1 MMDEHRLHNHGIE
14 NLPLLSESAAVA
26 VAHEVGASAADQGAP
41 LHEVL
46 DLVERAYGGTPEHR
60 VVRAASLAWSERVT
74 EHAHGITCEDEL
86 TGLATTGHLRSRL
99 AEIHREAD
107 MAGVRVA
114 DTHVL
119 VGVQLVAGLGA
130 SSLERALH
138 ALEVSEVLREVFP
151 GEETIARINERC
163 FVVLVRRDR
172 ADAMTLALVRLLVQR
187 TSAGVPSPRLWVEEL
202 PGDYEDS
209 VRVVAE
215 LST

>member
-1 MMDEHRLHNHGIE
+1 MIDPGTPANGLEQ
-14 NLPLLSESAAVA
+14 LPHLSDSDAVT
-26 VAHEVGASAADQGAP
+26 VARVVGASAADQGAP
-41 LHEVL
+41 LQEVL
-46 DLVERAYGGTPEHR
+46 DLVERAYGGSPQHV
-60 VVRAASLAWSERVT
+60 VVRAASLAWAERVT
-74 EHAHGITCEDEL
+74 EHLHGVTCEDEL
-86 TGLATTGHLRSRL
+86 TSLATPAHLRSRL
-99 AEIHREAD
+99 SELHREAD
-107 MAGVRVA
+107 MAGTRVA

-119 VGVQLVAGLGA
+119 VGVKLGAGQGA

-151 GEETIARINERC
+151 GEETIARIDERC

-202 PGDYEDS
+202 PGDYQDS